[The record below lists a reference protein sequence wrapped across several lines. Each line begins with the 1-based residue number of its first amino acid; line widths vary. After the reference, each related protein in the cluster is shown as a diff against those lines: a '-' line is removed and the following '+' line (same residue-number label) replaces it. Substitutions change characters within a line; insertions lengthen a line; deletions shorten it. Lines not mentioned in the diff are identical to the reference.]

1 MNPFNKLLLIGIPVL
16 ALAACGGGDTADR
29 LDLANPAVRFVH
41 ASPTA
46 PNLTLYRND
55 AAQPDSTNVGY
66 KFAANYADVDT
77 SAADWSVKTAAG
89 AVSLGTVSI
98 DPVRGNKYTIVALPT
113 TLVAN
118 SVVLIVDPY
127 NKPLGSDSTRLRLV
141 NAAYNAASVDVY
153 MNAAGT
159 DIAAPGVIPLIAATA
174 FKTAGPAS
182 GSDSVSIQAGTY
194 QLTIATAGTKT
205 VLFKGSLSFGSNKDI
220 LLLSVPGD
228 IAINA
233 PGGNPPAPLGVKVLV
248 KVEGT
253 TGAVELPAL

>member
-1 MNPFNKLLLIGIPVL
+1 MNPLNKLWLVCIPVL

-46 PNLTLYRND
+46 PNLTLYRNA
-55 AAQPDSTNVGY
+55 AAQPDTTNVAY
-66 KFAANYADVDT
+66 KFAADYADVDT

-89 AVSLGTVSI
+89 GVPVGTVSI
-98 DPVRGNKYTIVALPT
+98 DPVRGNKYTLIALPT
-113 TLVAN
+113 SFADS
-118 SVVLIVDPY
+118 SVVLVSDPY
-127 NKPLGSDSTRLRLV
+127 NKPLVSDSTRLRLV

-153 MNAAGT
+153 MNVIGT
-159 DIAAPGVIPLIAATA
+159 DIAAPGVNPLIAATA

-182 GSDSVSIQAGTY
+182 GSDSVSIPAGTY
-194 QLTIATAGTKT
+194 QLTIAMAGTKT
-205 VLFKGSLSFGSNKDI
+205 VLFKGRLSFGSNKDI

-228 IAINA
+228 IPINA
-233 PGGNPPAPLGVKVLV
+233 PVGNPPTPLGINVLS

-253 TGAVELPAL
+253 AGATEVPAL

>member
-1 MNPFNKLLLIGIPVL
+1 MNPLNKLLLVGIPVL

-41 ASPTA
+41 ASPSA
-46 PNLTLYRND
+46 PNLTLYRNA
-55 AAQPDSTNVGY
+55 AAQPDSTNVAY

-89 AVSLGTVSI
+89 AVPVGSVPI
-98 DPVRGNKYTIVALPT
+98 DPVRGNKYTIVALPS
-113 TLVAN
+113 TLVDN
-118 SVVLIVDPY
+118 SVILVSDPY
-127 NKPLGSDSTRLRLV
+127 NKPLASDSTRLRLV

-159 DIAAPGVIPLIAATA
+159 DIGAVSPLIAATG

-182 GSDSVSIQAGTY
+182 GSDSVSIPAGTY

-205 VLFKGSLSFGSNKDI
+205 VLFKGTLSFAANKDI

-228 IAINA
+228 IPINA
-233 PGGNPPAPLGVKVLV
+233 PVGNPPAPLGVKVLS

-253 TGAVELPAL
+253 AGAVEVPVL